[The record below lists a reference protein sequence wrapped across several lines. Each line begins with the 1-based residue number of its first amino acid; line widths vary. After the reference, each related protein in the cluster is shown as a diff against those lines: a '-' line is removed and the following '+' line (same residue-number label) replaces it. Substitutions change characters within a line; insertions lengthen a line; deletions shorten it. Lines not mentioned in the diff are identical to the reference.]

1 MLDSTAL
8 FVFLG
13 TTLVILLTPGPAVLY
28 IVART
33 LDQGRRAGIVSVLG
47 IALGT
52 LCHIAAATLGL
63 SAILMRSAL
72 AFQAV
77 RYAGAAYL
85 LWIGIQ
91 KLRHARNAAT
101 SVEAPPPE
109 ALSRIFRNGF
119 IVNLLNPKTTLFFFA
134 FLPQFIRPGHGSVTI
149 QILTLSL
156 LFMALG
162 MTTDSLYAL
171 AAGRASS
178 WLRGNESFARRSNYV
193 AGTVYLGLGVAA
205 AATGGGT
212 HT

>member
-1 MLDSTAL
+1 MLDSAAL

-47 IALGT
+47 I
-52 LCHIAAATLGL
+52 
-63 SAILMRSAL
+63 
-72 AFQAV
+72 
-77 RYAGAAYL
+77 
-85 LWIGIQ
+85 
-91 KLRHARNAAT
+91 
-101 SVEAPPPE
+101 
-109 ALSRIFRNGF
+109 
-119 IVNLLNPKTTLFFFA
+119 
-134 FLPQFIRPGHGSVTI
+134 
-149 QILTLSL
+149 
-156 LFMALG
+156 ALG

-205 AATGGGT
+205 AATGGR
-212 HT
+212 HS